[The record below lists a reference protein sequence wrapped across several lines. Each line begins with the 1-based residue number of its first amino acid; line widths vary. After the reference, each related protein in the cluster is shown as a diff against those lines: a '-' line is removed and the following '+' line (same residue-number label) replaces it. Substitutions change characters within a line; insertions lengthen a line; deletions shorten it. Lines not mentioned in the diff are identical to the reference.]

1 MQPVSKTTEQQ
12 ILEGVPGNKTSRM
25 TNRKPCRK
33 SCYRK
38 SGREKIC
45 LQRKEQAKEVSSR
58 APVQNFEAPGLR
70 RGNQF
75 GLHYKKSLGSRAPE
89 KIWPGSRAPRTP
101 PPPLRGPV
109 CGVLLFQGITA
120 TSQLLWGWFGK
131 NIQLSQIDYIPH
143 YLHYKTHREN
153 NWIQYFIS
161 HFLHWNN
168 WRLS

>member
-12 ILEGVPGNKTSRM
+12 ILEWVPGKKTSRM

-38 SGREKIC
+38 SGREKKENKEKNK
-45 LQRKEQAKEVSSR
+45 QRKSAPGLQCKTSR
-58 APVQNFEAPGLR
+58 LQGSGGEINPGSTIKNHWAPGLR
-70 RGNQF
+70 RKYG
-75 GLHYKKSLGSRAPE
+75 RAP
-89 KIWPGSRAPRTP
+89 G
-101 PPPLRGPV
+101 LRGPPLGGLYV
-109 CGVLLFQGITA
+109 VFYFSITA